1 MQENVK
7 YFKKEDRFYIL
18 VDYPYDGAPID
29 TREVV
34 KEYLSL
40 DFNINSGAVYLIEL
54 YKVADFFEASFSN
67 ENIKYDNDSD
77 CLSIS
82 LTPDDSSEG
91 PCDLVFRT
99 ESEFMV
105 SLNRSEVGNLTG
117 VEIVGFQFAINHKDF
132 IV

>member
-1 MQENVK
+1 MQESVK
-7 YFKKEDRFYIL
+7 FFKEEDRFYIL

-34 KEYLSL
+34 KDYLSL
-40 DFNINSGAVYLIEL
+40 DFDVNSGGLYLIEM
-54 YKVADFFEASFSN
+54 YKVADFLEASFSH
-67 ENIKYDNDSD
+67 EKIKYDNDTDS
-77 CLSIS
+77 LSIS
-82 LTPDDSSEG
+82 LTPNDNNEG

-99 ESEFMV
+99 EGEVMV

-117 VEIVGFQFAINHKDF
+117 FEIVGFQFAINHKDF